1 MSRRLLIALTISL
14 VTVLGLSGCG
24 VKGPLEPPPS
34 AVQSEGSAPSGAGTP
49 GTAPKEEKHRP
60 FILDGLL

>member
-1 MSRRLLIALTISL
+1 MRPRMLIALSVAFL
-14 VTVLGLSGCG
+14 MSFGLSACG

-34 AVQSEGSAPSGAGTP
+34 VSSEGSAPTGAGTP
-49 GTAPKEEKHRP
+49 GTAPKKEKHRP